1 MENFLNHPIVQTE
14 ITVTIRLLCAV
25 LLSFAI
31 GLEREMTNKYAGL
44 RTNIL
49 VCVGACVF
57 TLLSIYGFPT
67 FASGDNVSVDNATGI
82 RDTARVA
89 AQVVTG
95 IGFIGGGAVLRHGA
109 TIFGLTTAATLW
121 MAASIGMACGTGM
134 YGLAV
139 TATIL
144 TIIVLVSIRFF
155 ERNVLTNSTKN
166 LQRLKINLTCENS
179 ASNNIYDY
187 IVEKYS
193 RLREITKKQ
202 SKQDENITKISIIID
217 VNTKKPMQTIY
228 KDFQKIEGVES
239 ISIQEFNEM
248 VVK

>member
-67 FASGDNVSVDNATGI
+67 FALGDNVSVDNATGI

-95 IGFIGGGAVLRHGA
+95 IGFIGGVPYSDTGQQYSGLLRQQPSGWRLLLVWPA
-109 TIFGLTTAATLW
+109 ELECTA
-121 MAASIGMACGTGM
+121 
-134 YGLAV
+134 
-139 TATIL
+139 
-144 TIIVLVSIRFF
+144 
-155 ERNVLTNSTKN
+155 
-166 LQRLKINLTCENS
+166 
-179 ASNNIYDY
+179 
-187 IVEKYS
+187 
-193 RLREITKKQ
+193 
-202 SKQDENITKISIIID
+202 
-217 VNTKKPMQTIY
+217 
-228 KDFQKIEGVES
+228 
-239 ISIQEFNEM
+239 
-248 VVK
+248 

>member
-1 MENFLNHPIVQTE
+1 MENFFNHPIVQTE
-14 ITVTIRLLCAV
+14 ITVTLRLLCAV

-67 FASGDNVSVDNATGI
+67 FAMGDNVSVDNATGI

-144 TIIVLVSIRFF
+144 TIIVLVSIRLF
-155 ERNVLTNSTKN
+155 ERNVLTTSTKN
-166 LQRLKINLTCENS
+166 MKKLSININCKNE
-179 ASNNIYDY
+179 ASNQIYDF
-187 IVEKYS
+187 IVEKYPQ
-193 RLREITKKQ
+193 LREITRKQ
-202 SKQDENITKISIIID
+202 SKQNNEITKINVIID
-217 VNTKKPMQTIY
+217 IHSKKPIQNTY
-228 KDFQKIEGVES
+228 KDFQKVDGIES
-239 ISIQEFNEM
+239 ISIQECKEI
-248 VVK
+248 V